1 MLCVFILCRRF
12 YRTAPDWLRE
22 TNGDYNDHA
31 YPPRRLAF
39 HGLLCIAIHSVL
51 VIDRGVCTFA
61 SKALRANAAGAA
73 AAVIV
78 QTHDVWPYVMEDSKG
93 EAKAGGGLD
102 IPVCMV
108 SKEKGEFLEEEAG
121 RERGGGGRET
131 QAARFETNLS
141 TPVRWYACRGVAW
154 LLDLCQ

>member
-1 MLCVFILCRRF
+1 M
-12 YRTAPDWLRE
+12 
-22 TNGDYNDHA
+22 
-31 YPPRRLAF
+31 
-39 HGLLCIAIHSVL
+39 
-51 VIDRGVCTFA
+51 CTFA

-108 SKEKGEFLEEEAG
+108 SKEKGEFREGGKEGCQEEETRAQLPLIPQG
-121 RERGGGGRET
+121 IYYNVGYPRFGPRRVFLEGKGGR
-131 QAARFETNLS
+131 
-141 TPVRWYACRGVAW
+141 
-154 LLDLCQ
+154 D

>member
-1 MLCVFILCRRF
+1 M
-12 YRTAPDWLRE
+12 
-22 TNGDYNDHA
+22 
-31 YPPRRLAF
+31 
-39 HGLLCIAIHSVL
+39 
-51 VIDRGVCTFA
+51 CTFA

-108 SKEKGEFLEEEAG
+108 SKEKGEFTAG
-121 RERGGGGRET
+121 DCGRDTRERERE
-131 QAARFETNLS
+131 RRRRRRREPRKFRSKL
-141 TPVRWYACRGVAW
+141 C
-154 LLDLCQ
+154 LLCSR